1 MGVMLGMLRKGVL
14 NASGGREDLTEKTA
28 SEQRPEGWEGEAPRM
43 YRKRMVPAKEEQ
55 MQRP

>member
-1 MGVMLGMLRKGVL
+1 MGMLRKGVL